1 MSSIA
6 PAMRSKIAA
15 ILGTAVAVM
24 LAAGDVQALTIAD
37 APLFL
42 TQSAEPLVML
52 TLSNDEQ
59 LYHKAYT
66 DFDDV
71 DGDRLIDTTYKDT
84 FNYTGYFD
92 PKKCYSYSGAIDNGQ
107 FNPTAIATCGPRGRS
122 SSAVYAR
129 PWMTGTPNSRK

>member
-1 MSSIA
+1 M
-6 PAMRSKIAA
+6 
-15 ILGTAVAVM
+15 
-24 LAAGDVQALTIAD
+24 TIAD

-42 TQSAEPLVML
+42 TQGAEPLVML

-92 PKKCYSYSGAIDNGQ
+92 PKKCYSYSGAIA
-107 FNPTAIATCGPRGRS
+107 TASSTRPQSPPARTVTIATA
-122 SSAVYAR
+122 SAAA
-129 PWMTGTPNSRK
+129 GAGAAIS